1 MLESNTRKRRKTK
14 TMSRR
19 DGNPRFNLSKVIDE
33 YKESKDRENALKK
46 ANTAMNE
53 SIKNYMSENDMDEAS
68 SDMYTAV
75 LSSTTKESLNDDLAI
90 EIIKENLGGALLSSV
105 IKQKEYI
112 DEDALEKLVYNG
124 DFDISK
130 LEKAKITKVT
140 KTLRIKKKN

>member
-1 MLESNTRKRRKTK
+1 
-14 TMSRR
+14 MSRR
-19 DGNPRFNLSKVIDE
+19 DGNPGFDLSKAIDE
-33 YKESKDRENALKK
+33 YKESKDKENALKK

-53 SIKNYMSENDMDEAS
+53 SIKNYMSENGMDEAS

-75 LSSTTKESLNDDLAI
+75 LSNTTKESLNEDLAI

-130 LEKAKITKVT
+130 LEKAKMVKETYTLRVT
-140 KTLRIKKKN
+140 KKKDD